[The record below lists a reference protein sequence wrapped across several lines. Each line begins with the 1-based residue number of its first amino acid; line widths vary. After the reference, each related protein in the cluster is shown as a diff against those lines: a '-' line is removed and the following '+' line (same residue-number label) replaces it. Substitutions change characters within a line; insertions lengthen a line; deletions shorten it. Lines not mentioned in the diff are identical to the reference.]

1 MDRKICKNIK
11 PLLPDTFLEILQK
24 RSVEKRETSIN
35 RNRVFKIAL
44 EGGKGKMEE
53 MEILLGKASIIQCF
67 SHAKGN
73 IQ

>member
-1 MDRKICKNIK
+1 MAKFVKTQN

-24 RSVEKRETSIN
+24 RSVKKRETSIN

-44 EGGKGKMEE
+44 EGGKGKVEE
-53 MEILLGKASIIQCF
+53 MEILLGKASIIRCF
-67 SHAKGN
+67 SHARGN